1 MGPIERLGAWPA
13 RAAWLVLALV
23 AAGPFGAALDGR
35 STQLVVVVAG
45 ALWAGWLVGAVALLV
60 PRSASLTAIRVVVPA
75 GLAALVIALV
85 VAVGHGGDEAFGLL
99 DAVALGAAVIATLGV
114 AAPWVAEA
122 FVDGSAYG
130 PEQRTPLRTPPVVLA
145 VAVVTWLA
153 VVAGAAAGPLL
164 LAGGHWV
171 VGAVALLFGWAAAA
185 AGVRSLHQ
193 LARRWV
199 VVVPAGLVVHDPLTM
214 PEPQLFL
221 RPMICGV
228 GPAPVDPSGDEAMVT
243 EDLTAG
249 ATGLALQLVV
259 SEPVDL
265 LIRSGRAGNRTRS
278 VHRVIFTPTRPLT
291 VLDAARQRRIP
302 AT

>member
-75 GLAALVIALV
+75 GLAAVVIALV

-221 RPMICGV
+221 RPMICSV
-228 GPAPVDPSGDEAMVT
+228 GPAPVDPSCDEAMVT